1 MMEKFEIKLCNQ
13 CRNYQLEKTRQL
25 IWNWIFFLKTAK
37 KINKVQFDLSS
48 SDFGIVLWQT
58 ALTTLMTSNRF
69 TVLSHLV
76 DKCKKKFE
84 LFSNMNVSI
93 FDCGENSRGR
103 ILDLSDGEA
112 RARLLLFERAAS
124 NLFYRRVSTRRLWRL
139 AWRHVRQRLCR
150 HRPRRSTLHGLF
162 RRHRQVKILHLLKP
176 KAWIVHNVKIKFYRR
191 KDQRWKDGLTCWWTL
206 S

>member
-76 DKCKKKFE
+76 DKCKKNSNFFQTWMCRSSTVARTAVVEFSIWATAKQGRVCFCSKE
-84 LFSNMNVSI
+84 LRRICSTGEFRRDDSDDWHDVTFGSVSVDIAQDGRRFMASSDGIGKSRYSICSNQKPGLFTMSRL
-93 FDCGENSRGR
+93 NSTVGR
-103 ILDLSDGEA
+103 INAGKTD
-112 RARLLLFERAAS
+112 
-124 NLFYRRVSTRRLWRL
+124 
-139 AWRHVRQRLCR
+139 
-150 HRPRRSTLHGLF
+150 
-162 RRHRQVKILHLLKP
+162 
-176 KAWIVHNVKIKFYRR
+176 
-191 KDQRWKDGLTCWWTL
+191 
-206 S
+206 